1 MNIQKEAVFHKGQ
14 NPAGDAV
21 ETPAGSAKLTHLQ
34 LHVLRGL
41 ADGDT
46 YEDMADE
53 LQVSLQTIQTIMRVA
68 LLNLNA
74 ASQGHAIAILMREK
88 ALS

>member
-1 MNIQKEAVFHKGQ
+1 MNIQKETVFPPGQ
-14 NPAGDAV
+14 NPTGDELEAS
-21 ETPAGSAKLTHLQ
+21 AGSARLTHLQ

-46 YEDMADE
+46 FENMADE

-74 ASQGHAIAILMREK
+74 ASEGHAIAILMREK